1 MTLPRATVFRTN
13 RSQAIRIPK
22 AVAFPDD
29 VKELVA
35 IREGRGLLLVP
46 PDDVWTSFFNRP
58 GIDIEEP
65 EDPIDDSPPIS
76 FD

>member
-58 GIDIEEP
+58 GIDIVEP
-65 EDPIDDSPPIS
+65 DDPIDDSPPVS

>member
-1 MTLPRATVFRTN
+1 MTLPRATVFKTN
-13 RSQAIRIPK
+13 RSQAVRLPK

-46 PDDVWTSFFNRP
+46 PDEVWTSFFARP

-65 EDPIDDSPPIS
+65 ADPIDDAPPVS
-76 FD
+76 FE